1 MLAFIERIRRKRVGP
16 HQPSNEVRWSGGTAP
31 TTSPASPLFLVIFLM
46 LAVVCFA
53 LSELALKPRNLA
65 MWAAIS
71 EHIGIAFVVA
81 VVLGATYEYLLH
93 EHRERMFRRLF
104 DEHREKMFEALK
116 VHLLLTPE
124 QVFDLLGEIAIQT
137 DQMPTLYRPAREREY
152 TFANS
157 IGYFNTL
164 VEVRRKEI
172 VKVLRKWIDPKTHLN
187 LKFLA
192 SDFVGMYQLHELAP
206 ELGQHARQQM
216 DQLSDENRGW
226 VLNYVWAVAR
236 CEKPRYA
243 SLRRL
248 ICDSGDP
255 KIHEWFLF
263 VPRQMP
269 DKELGQIVEKFLE
282 THGRRV
288 SEGNLVGAARAL
300 AALERAGVYDGRATL
315 EKFCLLFDTPTV
327 LQGVQEVWKDLG
339 VPSQLARPET
349 NDV

>member
-1 MLAFIERIRRKRVGP
+1 MFAFIERMRWKRSGP
-16 HQPSNEVRWSGGTAP
+16 PQPSNTARWAGGPASTD
-31 TTSPASPLFLVIFLM
+31 SPASPLFLLIFLV
-46 LAVVCFA
+46 LAAVCFA
-53 LSELALKPRNLA
+53 FSELALKPNNLA
-65 MWAAIS
+65 MWATIS
-71 EHIGIAFVVA
+71 EHLGIAFVVA
-81 VVLGATYEYLLH
+81 CVLGATYEYFLH

-164 VEVRRKEI
+164 LEVRRKDI
-172 VKVLRKWIDPKTHLN
+172 ISVLQKWIDPKTHIN

-206 ELGQHARQQM
+206 ELRQYARQQM

-236 CEKPRYA
+236 CEQPRYA
-243 SLRRL
+243 WLQRL
-248 ICDSGDP
+248 VCDSDDA

-269 DKELGQIVEKFLE
+269 DKALGQIVEKLLE
-282 THGRRV
+282 KHGKKV
-288 SEGNLVGAARAL
+288 SEENLVGAARAL
-300 AALERAGVYDGRATL
+300 AALERAGVYNGRATL
-315 EKFCLLFDTPTV
+315 EKFRSLFDAPTV
-327 LQGVQEVWKDLG
+327 LQRVQDVWKDLG
-339 VPSQLARPET
+339 FHA
-349 NDV
+349 N